1 MRLPE
6 RPLPHIDCLCFK
18 KRKIDQLP
26 QQRKNVVQLR
36 TEWYIAHEAY
46 FYRRRSRMNAIV
58 ETSLEPRKEWAT
70 PELKKIDID
79 QITAGHQGV
88 TGDANVGEAS

>member
-1 MRLPE
+1 
-6 RPLPHIDCLCFK
+6 
-18 KRKIDQLP
+18 
-26 QQRKNVVQLR
+26 
-36 TEWYIAHEAY
+36 
-46 FYRRRSRMNAIV
+46 MNAIV